1 MTKTSFLV
9 FCAQEEC
16 GRIHRQ
22 DESAGGS
29 RELRGIL
36 GRLSARRGEELEEIE
51 RGTGEEKSDGE
62 SEISTVKSNVQ

>member
-16 GRIHRQ
+16 GRVHRQ
-22 DESAGGS
+22 DESAGRS